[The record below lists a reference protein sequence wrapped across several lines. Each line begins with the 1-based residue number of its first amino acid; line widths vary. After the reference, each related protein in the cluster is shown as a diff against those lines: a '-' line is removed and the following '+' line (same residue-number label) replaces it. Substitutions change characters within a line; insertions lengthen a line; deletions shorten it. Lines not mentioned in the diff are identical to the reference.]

1 MRALRRHQGS
11 NLDVL
16 TWTCVMHTV
25 HGIYMCRVHETNNNN
40 NALMLVQRLAHR
52 LRRWLNTKPAS
63 GDHSF
68 LSEMLGLSV
77 LFSFWRE
84 VADLTHSVM
93 YQGWRTDHP
102 PNHFSRRQVSGEYLS
117 SLRSSLS
124 KYPLNPI
131 SAEIDFRRLNLTS
144 MDVRFWRIKSVY
156 ALKDCGIYNGRKP
169 IQMKRK
175 KLTKTFR
182 RISNCENPLVS

>member
-1 MRALRRHQGS
+1 
-11 NLDVL
+11 
-16 TWTCVMHTV
+16 MHTV
-25 HGIYMCRVHETNNNN
+25 HGIYMCRVHDNNNN
-40 NALMLVQRLAHR
+40 NNSLTLFQRLAHR
-52 LRRWLNTKPAS
+52 LLRWTNTKITL
-63 GDHSF
+63 GDRSF
-68 LSEMLGLSV
+68 SSEMLGFSV

-131 SAEIDFRRLNLTS
+131 SAKIDFRRLNLTS

-156 ALKDCGIYNGRKP
+156 SLKDWSIYNGRKP

-175 KLTKTFR
+175 KLT
-182 RISNCENPLVS
+182 